1 VFHLEGKSIYTI
13 LLGIIAVLTL
23 ALAVL
28 IIFLFISYKP
38 NQQAGN
44 VAQPQNSAMA
54 ERVVADDEMLEFKL
68 FEGKEKMFALKGE
81 KDHPDSIIM
90 VSVTLKCDAGP
101 KKKKEQD
108 ITNRVNAYIS
118 ELEEAVGDYFA
129 GMTLTEAKELE
140 TRYKARDDLLNTF
153 NEILN
158 ANKQEKEKVVY
169 RVTLQMFP
177 Q

>member
-38 NQQAGN
+38 NQQVQTAAPTAN
-44 VAQPQNSAMA
+44 PTVS

-68 FEGKEKMFALKGE
+68 FEGKEKMFALKAE
-81 KDHPDSIIM
+81 TQNPDSIVM
-90 VSVTLKCDAGP
+90 VSVTIKCDAGP
-101 KKKKEQD
+101 KKKKAEE
-108 ITNRVNAYIS
+108 ITTRVNGYIS

-129 GMTLTEAKELE
+129 SITLTEAKALE

-158 ANKQEKEKVVY
+158 ANKQEKEKIVY

>member
-1 VFHLEGKSIYTI
+1 MEGKSIYTI

-28 IIFLFISYKP
+28 IIFLFISYNP
-38 NQQAGN
+38 NRQAVGTTTTPN
-44 VAQPQNSAMA
+44 TNIT

-68 FEGKEKMFALKGE
+68 FEGKEKMFALKAE
-81 KDHPDSIIM
+81 KEHPDSIVM
-90 VSVTLKCDAGP
+90 VSVTIKCDAGA
-101 KKKKEQD
+101 KKKKTDE
-108 ITNRVNAYIS
+108 ITARVEGYMS

-129 GMTLTEAKELE
+129 AMTLTEAKALE
-140 TRYKARDDLLNTF
+140 TRYKARDELLNKF

-158 ANKQEKEKVVY
+158 ANKKDKEKVVY